1 MTVTHRGPTPSP
13 APAVVCLWRVSS
25 LHTSQRCRAADR
37 LSSPLTHPWGHKPQ
51 HVLNPGGPGGE
62 LGVGLHR
69 KMRANQFLIVKQ
81 PQLKVTSRWVNLL
94 DLFEST
100 LDTSVRID
108 GVSLFYVQIPVRPLH
123 RRFSSPGQEKWVD
136 HKPPS
141 NLDLGTM
148 MQPVIPNAIEVS
160 SPSEKTLAK
169 CDKYVLTHQELAS
182 DDEIH
187 THLIK
192 VMFLFPVKVI
202 LTSSFLS

>member
-1 MTVTHRGPTPSP
+1 M
-13 APAVVCLWRVSS
+13 
-25 LHTSQRCRAADR
+25 
-37 LSSPLTHPWGHKPQ
+37 
-51 HVLNPGGPGGE
+51 
-62 LGVGLHR
+62 
-69 KMRANQFLIVKQ
+69 
-81 PQLKVTSRWVNLL
+81 
-94 DLFEST
+94 
-100 LDTSVRID
+100 
-108 GVSLFYVQIPVRPLH
+108 
-123 RRFSSPGQEKWVD
+123 D

-192 VMFLFPVKVI
+192 VMFLFPEKVI
-202 LTSSFLS
+202 ISSLFLSSMLFYPGVLVCFRARSLKP